1 MFSGYGIIK
10 ENCLHVRCGPGAGAD
25 VGDDEIRKRMMQ
37 GRSMCEV
44 LKVRH
49 NVTDVS
55 SINAFADRRGG
66 SDRRCKDVCFIRML
80 GMDAGY
86 ADAVREMDRLLSAQ
100 AAEGTV
106 RYQRISGLP
115 RLAASEDVEYYSGCC
130 EKWTAAGRKLLELHV
145 SEENEALKAALA
157 YACGETLR
165 FFGQVT
171 PGVSTSTS

>member
-1 MFSGYGIIK
+1 
-10 ENCLHVRCGPGAGAD
+10 
-25 VGDDEIRKRMMQ
+25 
-37 GRSMCEV
+37 MCEV

-145 SEENEALKAALA
+145 SEENEALKAAL
-157 YACGETLR
+157 R
-165 FFGQVT
+165 
-171 PGVSTSTS
+171 